1 MTLWALG
8 QSQCLSASHTT
19 SISWPLSR
27 SLKYAFVHAMYLKCQ
42 PAISSGAH
50 TEETPICSDAGR
62 TDTQVKLVQSCGF
75 LDSRMTF

>member
-27 SLKYAFVHAMYLKCQ
+27 YLKYAFVHAMYLKCQ